1 VIGTLIKRLT
11 VRTLDAVVERGRE
24 SGQPTLRMA
33 ANGLD
38 RARGWVGL
46 DRTHGITRRTVSP
59 PWDGSLPEQPMWQT
73 DKDKLHKHRVDRG
86 IIKTEGAQPARPA
99 EPAVKIYIK
108 RGCPYCR
115 AAIDLVNERNIPFTQ
130 IDYSDDHDLRR
141 AIRGQTGRKTSPHV
155 FIHGKSIGGYD
166 ELRELDQSGALKD
179 MLEKPGAVKVATPVL
194 PPFDEEDD
202 DSEDEI
208 SAQGLRT
215 RVSEGAKLLL
225 LDVRE
230 PDERNRTGVLPHAVL
245 IPLGELEQRHAELDP
260 TGVWITYCQAG
271 KRSLQ
276 AQAILRDKG
285 FGRVVSLR
293 GGIVAWTEAGGA
305 TVAPSQV
312 DPHGLVPAA
321 TTTPTGPTTAVRR
334 VSLPVIHPERSP
346 FEDLLFGDP
355 AEAEVEHL
363 VGDALIARVREVLE
377 EVRPMVQ
384 SDGGDIELMDVIDDV
399 VGVRLTGNCI
409 GCPSS
414 QATLRQGI
422 ERKLKLRIPQIKGIA
437 SPQLTPLA

>member
-1 VIGTLIKRLT
+1 MIGTLLRRLT
-11 VRTLDAVVERGRE
+11 VRTLDVVVERGKE
-24 SGQPTLRMA
+24 SERATVRLA

-38 RARGWVGL
+38 RARNWVGL
-46 DRTHGITRRTVSP
+46 DRVGISRTTMP
-59 PWDGSLPEQPMWQT
+59 AWDGATPEQPMWQT
-73 DKDKLHKHRVDRG
+73 DRDKLHKHRVDKG
-86 IIKTEGAQPARPA
+86 IIKTEGGKPPAPV
-99 EPAVKIYIK
+99 EPPVKVYIK

-115 AAIDLVNERNIPFTQ
+115 AALDLLRERNIPFID

-179 MLEKPGAVKVATPVL
+179 MLEKPGAVKVAAPVL

-230 PDERNRTGVLPHAVL
+230 PDERSRTGVLPHAVQ
-245 IPLGELEQRHAELDP
+245 IPLGELERRRDELDP
-260 TGVWITYCQAG
+260 EGVWITYCQAG

-276 AQAILRDKG
+276 AMALLREHG
-285 FGRVVSLR
+285 FKRVVSLR

-305 TVAPSQV
+305 TMSAGQAE
-312 DPHGLVPAA
+312 PHGLLGTKKEP
-321 TTTPTGPTTAVRR
+321 RR
-334 VSLPVIHPERSP
+334 VSLPVVHPERSP
-346 FEDLLFGDP
+346 FEDLLLGEDDG
-355 AEAEVEHL
+355 ADLEHL

-384 SDGGDIELMDVIDDV
+384 SDGGDIELMDVVDDV

-422 ERKLKLRIPQIKGIA
+422 ERKLKQRIPQIKGIS
-437 SPQLTPLA
+437 SPQLLPLA